1 MTSQS
6 CVIADLDR
14 AAIGIIMTKVGEAY
28 SEWKPDL
35 GLEALAHMAQLRA
48 LIEPRIKLMREIR
61 KGLGLTQV
69 EVAHLLGMT
78 QANVSK
84 IENRGD
90 PSLSVLARMA
100 EAKGK
105 QLRLTVESED
115 GEIEKSF
122 AVG

>member
-1 MTSQS
+1 M
-6 CVIADLDR
+6 A
-14 AAIGIIMTKVGEAY
+14 KVGETYA
-28 SEWKPDL
+28 EWKPDL
-35 GLEALAHMAQLRA
+35 GLEGLAHLTKLRE

-61 KGLGLTQV
+61 KGLGLTQT
-69 EVAHLLGMT
+69 EVAQLLGMT

-84 IENRGD
+84 IEKRGD

-105 QLRLTVESED
+105 RLVLAVESEA

>member
-1 MTSQS
+1 MAK
-6 CVIADLDR
+6 I
-14 AAIGIIMTKVGEAY
+14 GEAY

-35 GLEALAHMAQLRA
+35 GPEGLAHLAQLRTE
-48 LIEPRIKLMREIR
+48 IEPRIKLMREIR

-69 EVAHLLGMT
+69 EVAKLLGMT

-84 IENRGD
+84 IEMRGD

-105 QLRLTVESED
+105 RLKLAVESED
-115 GEIEKSF
+115 GNIEKIF

>member
-1 MTSQS
+1 M
-6 CVIADLDR
+6 V
-14 AAIGIIMTKVGEAY
+14 
-28 SEWKPDL
+28 
-35 GLEALAHMAQLRA
+35 QLRQPA
-48 LIEPRIKLMREIR
+48 HKPA
-61 KGLGLTQV
+61 KGLGLTQT
-69 EVAHLLGMT
+69 EVAKLLGMT

-84 IENRGD
+84 IEKRGD

-105 QLRLTVESED
+105 RLRLAVESED

>member
-1 MTSQS
+1 M
-6 CVIADLDR
+6 V
-14 AAIGIIMTKVGEAY
+14 KVGEAY
-28 SEWKPDL
+28 SAWMPDL
-35 GLEALAHMAQLRA
+35 GPEALAHMAELRA
-48 LIEPRIKLMREIR
+48 LIEPRIKLMREFR

-69 EVAHLLGMT
+69 EVAQLLGMT

-84 IENRGD
+84 IETRGD

-105 QLRLTVESED
+105 RLCLALESAD
-115 GEIEKSF
+115 GEIEKTF